1 MEKEGR
7 EELIR
12 VEPEEAGLDR
22 CLPLSVSEKVTIWF
36 SDSVFNLVLPLV
48 NKVGNSRNAV
58 YSGIDWQKGAYLL
71 EESLSVKFG

>member
-12 VEPEEAGLDR
+12 VEPDEAGLDR

-36 SDSVFNLVLPLV
+36 SDSVFNLVVPLV
-48 NKVGNSRNAV
+48 KQGRELNK
-58 YSGIDWQKGAYLL
+58 KC
-71 EESLSVKFG
+71 SVQWN